1 MIVTFLFCF
10 IQCAKPYYPTTDLG
24 VTYNVVTV
32 IFFLGENRVSQ
43 QTVTRTAI
51 TQRTTWGETQVPAC
65 HYICTSVFF
74 YSFYTLPV
82 TFLCNCTLWV
92 ICEQTETVVIQ
103 VHVCSNLSALQN
115 LDCVYKNN

>member
-51 TQRTTWGETQVPAC
+51 TQRTTRGETQVPAT
-65 HYICTSVFF
+65 TSVFF
-74 YSFYTLPV
+74 YSFYILPM
-82 TFLCNCTLWV
+82 
-92 ICEQTETVVIQ
+92 
-103 VHVCSNLSALQN
+103 
-115 LDCVYKNN
+115 

>member
-51 TQRTTWGETQVPAC
+51 TQRTTWGETQVPA
-65 HYICTSVFF
+65 T
-74 YSFYTLPV
+74 T
-82 TFLCNCTLWV
+82 
-92 ICEQTETVVIQ
+92 
-103 VHVCSNLSALQN
+103 
-115 LDCVYKNN
+115 